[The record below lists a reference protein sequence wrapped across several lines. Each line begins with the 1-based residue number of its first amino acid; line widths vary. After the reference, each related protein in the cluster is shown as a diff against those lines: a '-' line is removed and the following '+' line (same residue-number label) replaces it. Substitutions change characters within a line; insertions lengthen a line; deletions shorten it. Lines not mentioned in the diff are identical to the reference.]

1 LYFKSIRMLP
11 RTLINIFL
19 IKQIFHLKLFSWKIS
34 HPHTLTHART
44 HNLLSITFVALQE
57 MLRTT
62 FNPTIILR
70 SNPVARVN
78 VPYTQA
84 FINDIYNVE
93 TSLSAK
99 LPVQKAQ
106 IILNQMTNSIELLQY
121 VAGMLC
127 TSLYYTDRH
136 CCALYDISYMI
147 HIT

>member
-1 LYFKSIRMLP
+1 MLP

-127 TSLYYTDRH
+127 TPLYYTDRH
-136 CCALYDISYMI
+136 CCALYDISYYIYMV
-147 HIT
+147 